1 MSRRS
6 LNNYQKKIP
15 FAKFFET
22 RILHKKMKMIFVNSK
37 SIKTQLVTEEYV
49 KESKIRLI
57 YNSVRSNQDIIK
69 KIKKL
74 TYWC

>member
-22 RILHKKMKMIFVNSK
+22 RILHKKMKMR
-37 SIKTQLVTEEYV
+37 TL
-49 KESKIRLI
+49 ESRLMKIQI
-57 YNSVRSNQDIIK
+57 
-69 KIKKL
+69 
-74 TYWC
+74 